1 VKSAQG
7 ITVHIPNSGT
17 LLIRHLVM
25 DLNGTLAL
33 DGAPLAGV
41 KEALADLKPH
51 VALHL
56 VTADTFGTAAGLR
69 ELLGVTVDLLPPDR
83 PGGLA
88 KADLVRS
95 LGEEGVAAMGN
106 GANDAAMLKAA
117 SIGIA
122 VMGPEGC
129 VPEVLSAASVCVR
142 DPVEG
147 LGLLLHPKRLA
158 ATLRP

>member
-1 VKSAQG
+1 
-7 ITVHIPNSGT
+7 
-17 LLIRHLVM
+17 M

-33 DGAPLAGV
+33 DGTPLPGV
-41 KEALADLKPH
+41 HEALAELKSSL
-51 VALHL
+51 ALHL
-56 VTADTFGTAAGLR
+56 VTADTFGTASALR
-69 ELLGVTVDLLPPDR
+69 DHLGVIVELLPPDR
-83 PGGLA
+83 PGA
-88 KADLVRS
+88 TTKAELVRS
-95 LGEEGVAAMGN
+95 LGETGVAAMGN

-117 SIGIA
+117 AIAIA

-129 VPEVLSAASVCVR
+129 VPEVLSAASVCVK